1 MLIFGISG
9 ERGQTDYLAKLAAHP
24 LGGFCTDA
32 EDYGHGRPHPA
43 AYGAFA
49 SVFDLFVS
57 RGIIS
62 FEEAVRKMT
71 SFPAK
76 VFGLTDRGSIRPG
89 ARADLVLLRQSGL
102 KSSASFDQPRRLA
115 KGIDKVWINGQLV
128 MDSGKIVDSSAGRVI
143 RHGSASR

>member
-9 ERGQTDYLAKLAAHP
+9 ERGQTDYLAKLATHP

-43 AYGAFA
+43 AYGAFP
-49 SVFDLFVS
+49 SVFALFVS
-57 RGIIS
+57 RGIMT

-76 VFGLTDRGSIRPG
+76 IFGMTDRGSILPAARP
-89 ARADLVLLRQSGL
+89 VLFLL
-102 KSSASFDQPRRLA
+102 KCT
-115 KGIDKVWINGQLV
+115 
-128 MDSGKIVDSSAGRVI
+128 
-143 RHGSASR
+143 